1 MPAVPSP
8 NLFNLTGRIALITG
22 GAGLMGVQH
31 AKAIQAE
38 GGIPVI
44 ADLNLRQ
51 AESVRSQIGGR
62 AAAMELDVTREE
74 SISACLASVLERFGK
89 IDILINNAARNPMV
103 EGTDTSAAFAR
114 FEDQDL
120 EGWTRDLAVG
130 LTGAMLC
137 SKIVGRHLAAHG
149 GGVIL
154 NIGSEYALVAPDQR
168 LYEQSGLPA
177 ERQPRKPVSYSVV
190 KHGIIGLT
198 RFLATYWADR
208 QVRVN
213 CLCPGGIANHQP
225 AEFTQRLSRLIPM
238 GRMAQPDEMQGAV
251 IFLCSDASRFMT
263 GAIVTVDGG
272 RTVW

>member
-1 MPAVPSP
+1 MTAMPSQ
-8 NLFNLTGRIALITG
+8 NLFDLTGRVALITG
-22 GAGLMGVQH
+22 GAGLLGVQH
-31 AKAIQAE
+31 AKAIHAE
-38 GGIPVI
+38 GGIPII
-44 ADLNLRQ
+44 ADLSLQR
-51 AESVRSQIGGR
+51 AKDVLAQIGER
-62 AAAMELDVTREE
+62 AAAMELDVTQED
-74 SISACLASVLERFGK
+74 SISACLAGMLNRFGK

-103 EGTDTSAAFAR
+103 EGTATSAGFTR
-114 FEDQDL
+114 FEEQDL

-137 SKIVGRHLAAHG
+137 SKIIGRHMAEHG

-168 LYEQSGLPA
+168 VYEQPDVPP
-177 ERQPRKPVSYSVV
+177 ERQPKKPASYSVV

-198 RFLATYWADR
+198 RYLATYWADR

-213 CLCPGGIANHQP
+213 CLCPGGIANEQP
-225 AEFTQRLSRLIPM
+225 AEFTRKLSRLIPM